1 MSALADE
8 NEKKTRSMKRNI
20 YFEKAR
26 EIPIIARK
34 DVLVGGGGPA
44 GLSAAISAARAGAD
58 ILLVER
64 YGYLTGAHASAI
76 IGTLCG
82 IYNFV
87 DGAVNQLVKGFVTE
101 LLHSLQARQGLS
113 EPIRDGNNAVV
124 VYDPFLFKQTA
135 EELVLKSGADI
146 LMHAWI
152 ADAIMEGNQIKGL
165 IIESKAGR
173 QAILAK
179 VVIDA
184 TGDGDIAARAGV
196 PFRLG
201 EKGFMQF
208 PSTMFRMENVNQEK
222 AKHVT
227 FAELRQQIKAA
238 NETGKFRLPREDGL
252 FFFTPRKG
260 EVVCN
265 VTTVS
270 REGRVINGTDP
281 VDLTFAE
288 IEGKRQAREYERFFR
303 EKIPGF
309 EESFIDDTGEIGIRE
324 TRLIDGEYILRDE
337 DVREGRKFQDAIAR
351 SSWPIERH
359 TLHEVKLVWLE
370 EGDYY
375 EIPFRCLLP
384 QKVENLLVVGRCIS
398 AEHQAQASVRVAGP
412 CFAEGEAAGTA
423 AAMVVK
429 GKIRLRDLDPVEL
442 RKQLQRNGANL

>member
-1 MSALADE
+1 VRALADK
-8 NEKKTRSMKRNI
+8 NAKKTRPIKRNV

-58 ILLVER
+58 VLLVER
-64 YGYLTGAHASAI
+64 CGYLTGAHASAI
-76 IGTLCG
+76 IGTFCG
-82 IYNFV
+82 IFNLV
-87 DGAVNQLVKGFVTE
+87 GGRPNQLIKGLTSE
-101 LLHSLQARQGLS
+101 LLDNLKLHNGLS
-113 EPIRDGNNAVV
+113 EPIRDGNAAIV
-124 VYDPFLFKQTA
+124 VYDPFLFKQLS
-135 EELVLKSGADI
+135 EELVLKAGAEI

-152 ADAIMEGNQIKGL
+152 ADVIMEGNQIKGL

-173 QAILAK
+173 QAILGK

-227 FAELRQQIKAA
+227 FAELRQQIRAA
-238 NETGKFRLPREDGL
+238 KETARFRLPREDGL

-270 REGRVINGTDP
+270 KEGKVINGTDL

-324 TRLIDGEYILRDE
+324 TRIIDGEYI
-337 DVREGRKFQDAIAR
+337 
-351 SSWPIERH
+351 
-359 TLHEVKLVWLE
+359 
-370 EGDYY
+370 
-375 EIPFRCLLP
+375 
-384 QKVENLLVVGRCIS
+384 
-398 AEHQAQASVRVAGP
+398 
-412 CFAEGEAAGTA
+412 
-423 AAMVVK
+423 
-429 GKIRLRDLDPVEL
+429 
-442 RKQLQRNGANL
+442 